1 MLGDIQAV
9 YVATFAVSIG
19 GVKAA
24 LNRAERCYLNDLNKI
39 FGLIICGSGLEVS
52 ASVMDDT
59 RVSLPSGDYT
69 GQGK

>member
-1 MLGDIQAV
+1 MVGDIQAV

-39 FGLIICGSGLEVS
+39 FGFIICGSGAGGERLRNRRS
-52 ASVMDDT
+52 ACIST
-59 RVSLPSGDYT
+59 IRRLP

>member
-24 LNRAERCYLNDLNKI
+24 LNRPKDAI
-39 FGLIICGSGLEVS
+39 
-52 ASVMDDT
+52 
-59 RVSLPSGDYT
+59 
-69 GQGK
+69 